1 MRHITTIIAVLALA
15 IAAPAIAGKGNGN
28 GNGGNGEGTHGG
40 GSGSGGGGSVTG
52 ACTVSGNVVYG
63 SGLPTDQVINFMVTD
78 SSGTWGFVLGYTH
91 DGNWS
96 VNVPAP
102 NGTATYEFVSRTYGP
117 DGSKYSVFQG
127 CSV

>member
-1 MRHITTIIAVLALA
+1 MRHISLILAVLALVV
-15 IAAPAIAGKGNGN
+15 AAPAIAGKGGNPNGGN
-28 GNGGNGEGTHGG
+28 GNGGTT
-40 GSGSGGGGSVTG
+40 GGGGGGNVPPSTG
-52 ACTVSGNVVYG
+52 SCVVSGSVVYG

-96 VNVPAP
+96 VNVPAQTGP
-102 NGTATYEFVSRTYGP
+102 TTYEFVSRTYGP
-117 DGSKYSVFQG
+117 DGSKYNVFQS